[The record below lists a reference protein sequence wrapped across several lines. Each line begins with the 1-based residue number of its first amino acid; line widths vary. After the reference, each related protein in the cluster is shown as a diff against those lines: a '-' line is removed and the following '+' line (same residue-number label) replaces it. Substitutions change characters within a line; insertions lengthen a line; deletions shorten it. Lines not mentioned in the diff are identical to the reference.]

1 MSTGHAYD
9 DARSAGTDY
18 GSRPWNQQI
27 PRYSYLGPFSSN
39 EERLVQQS
47 LSVMDLPADEIQEVV
62 GPPLPQIDPFPPRF
76 GYDRTVIGINDIIN
90 VERNFPT
97 RVSWFSGGI
106 GSYSGTSRD
115 TLGGGV

>member
-1 MSTGHAYD
+1 MSSGHAYD
-9 DARSAGTDY
+9 DARSADTQY
-18 GSRPWNQQI
+18 GARPWSGQ
-27 PRYSYLGPFSSN
+27 PRYSYLGPFASN

-47 LSVMDLPADEIQEVV
+47 LSVMDLPSDEIAEVV
-62 GPPLPQIDPFPPRF
+62 RPPLPQIDLFPPRF

-97 RVSWFSGGI
+97 RVSWFSGGVS
-106 GSYSGTSRD
+106 GFTGTSRD

>member
-9 DARSAGTDY
+9 DNRSADTLY
-18 GSRPWNQQI
+18 GPRPWDKR
-27 PRYSYLGPFSSN
+27 RYSYLGPFSSN

-47 LSVMDLPADEIQEVV
+47 LSVMDLPSDEIAEVV
-62 GPPLPQIDPFPPRF
+62 RPPLPQIDPFPPRF

-97 RVSWFSGGI
+97 RVSWFSGGVS
-106 GSYSGTSRD
+106 GFTGTSRD

>member
-1 MSTGHAYD
+1 MSSGHAYD
-9 DARSAGTDY
+9 DARSADTQY
-18 GSRPWNQQI
+18 GQRPWSGQ
-27 PRYSYLGPFSSN
+27 PRYSYLGPFASN
-39 EERLVQQS
+39 EERLIQQS
-47 LSVMDLPADEIQEVV
+47 LSVMELPADEIQAVV
-62 GPPLPQIDPFPPRF
+62 GPPLPQINPFPPRF